1 MAAHG
6 MPVGIIIREGTRAD
20 IRQVYSLVE
29 GLSPKLVIAD
39 RHTAPKLSA
48 ISSKRMIFRQLF
60 QRSDEIINHK
70 NSMIKITYGAPFH

>member
-1 MAAHG
+1 

-39 RHTAPKLSA
+39 KAYRAKA
-48 ISSKRMIFRQLF
+48 FRNQLEEDDIQVVIPEG
-60 QRSDEIINHK
+60 QRGNKPQKQYDK
-70 NSMIKITYGAPFH
+70 

>member
-39 RHTAPKLSA
+39 RHTAPIHSA
-48 ISSKRMIFRQLF
+48 ISLKRMIFRQLF
-60 QRSDEIINHK
+60 QRADEVTNHK
-70 NSMIKITYGAPFH
+70 KNMINN